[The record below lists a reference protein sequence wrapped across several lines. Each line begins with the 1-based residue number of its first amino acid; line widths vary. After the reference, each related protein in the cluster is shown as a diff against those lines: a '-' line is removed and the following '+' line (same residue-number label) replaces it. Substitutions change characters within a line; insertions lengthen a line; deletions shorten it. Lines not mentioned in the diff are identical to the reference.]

1 MTTRKRGIK
10 LCIVLCQRNAFYT
23 WSSATFYRKS
33 DFIFGRCC
41 LLLLFVLS
49 NMVNDKSKRYKQQN
63 TWIKE
68 TCTRICGANP
78 KDFVQ
83 EFKDGCMVFGIS
95 QTEAFR

>member
-49 NMVNDKSKRYKQQN
+49 NMANDKSKRYK
-63 TWIKE
+63 
-68 TCTRICGANP
+68 RICGANP

-95 QTEAFR
+95 QAEAFR

>member
-1 MTTRKRGIK
+1 M
-10 LCIVLCQRNAFYT
+10 
-23 WSSATFYRKS
+23 
-33 DFIFGRCC
+33 
-41 LLLLFVLS
+41 LLFVLS
-49 NMVNDKSKRYKQQN
+49 NLANDQSKRYKQQN

-95 QTEAFR
+95 QAEAFR

>member
-10 LCIVLCQRNAFYT
+10 LCIVLCQRNAFYI

-49 NMVNDKSKRYKQQN
+49 NMANDKSKRYKQQN

-95 QTEAFR
+95 QAEAFR